1 MSAPPKTNMLPL
13 RSVGG
18 IRMGHITGIDAA
30 RELLIVLD
38 ETRGDAVRARSL
50 VALTPEDL
58 ERAIQ
63 QQQPAAFL
71 FEDGDLTRP
80 LLVGLI
86 QPIPSSTSV
95 QESEAARSVAP
106 APSEAAIAGDEL
118 LATVDA
124 ATVDAATTDAAPVE
138 GAQTEKVSLPSE
150 NSPLELRIDGQRL
163 LLEAREELELR
174 CGDASLTLR
183 RDGLVIVRGTDIV
196 SHAKARNRIRGA
208 SVQIN

>member
-18 IRMGHITGIDAA
+18 IRMGHITGIDAD

-86 QPIPSSTSV
+86 QPIQSSTSV
-95 QESEAARSVAP
+95 QGSEAARSVAP
-106 APSEAAIAGDEL
+106 APSEAAIAADEL
-118 LATVDA
+118 VATIDA
-124 ATVDAATTDAAPVE
+124 APIDAAPVE